1 MAAQVNLSEAY
12 FTIYFKEKTGVNFR
26 DYLLG
31 ARIDQAKRLLR
42 SGAANISE
50 VAYRTGYQD
59 YRSFSR
65 AFKHETG
72 MTPSE
77 YQNQCR
83 QEDKPA
89 AP

>member
-1 MAAQVNLSEAY
+1 MDE
-12 FTIYFKEKTGVNFR
+12 
-26 DYLLG
+26 
-31 ARIDQAKRLLR
+31 AKRLLR

-77 YQNQCR
+77 YQNLCR

-89 AP
+89 TP